1 MPTRTSSTTSATR
14 TTSATSTARGLRRGL
29 AVGAVAAG
37 AVVASATGALAHVS
51 VTPTVTEAGA
61 YSLLTFAVPHGC
73 DGSPTTR
80 ISIEVPEAL
89 VTVTPTVNPG
99 WTVKK
104 VMTTLPTP
112 VDDGHGGQY
121 TERVS
126 EVVYTAR
133 TPLPDGYRDTLTLQ
147 AKLPEKAGETLSFPT
162 VQTCEKGET
171 AWVQVPAAGEDED
184 SLEHPVPAVLITKAA
199 AADTAETASATTV
212 SSMPVSAAVATSS
225 TSPVAWAGL
234 ALGAAGAV
242 LGGAAFVR
250 SSRKPA

>member
-1 MPTRTSSTTSATR
+1 MPTPTTSTTST
-14 TTSATSTARGLRRGL
+14 TSTARGLRRGL
-29 AVGAVAAG
+29 AVSALAAG

-73 DGSPTTR
+73 DGSPTTT
-80 ISIEVPEAL
+80 ISIQVPEAL

-104 VMTTLPTP
+104 VMAKLPAP

-147 AKLPEKAGETLSFPT
+147 AKLPDKVGETLNFPT

-171 AWVQVPAAGEDED
+171 AWVQVPAAGQDEE
-184 SLEHPVPAVLITKAA
+184 SLEHPVPSVLITKAG
-199 AADTAETASATTV
+199 ADTAETASATTV
-212 SSMPVSAAVATSS
+212 SSVPVSAAVATSS